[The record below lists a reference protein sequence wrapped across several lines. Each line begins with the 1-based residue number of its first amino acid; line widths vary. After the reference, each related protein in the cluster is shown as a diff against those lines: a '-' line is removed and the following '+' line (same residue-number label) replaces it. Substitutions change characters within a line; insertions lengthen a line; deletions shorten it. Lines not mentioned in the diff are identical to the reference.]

1 MASSDKTI
9 DDQLNKYLADALS
22 IEEQALA
29 QLRTAPDIAGDE
41 SLADAFRQHLGETEG
56 HERLVRERLEARG
69 GEPSRFKK
77 LVMEV
82 GGKGFILFA
91 RSQPDTPGKLTA
103 HAYSYEAL
111 EQASYELLARVAR
124 RAGDTQTEQLAQT
137 ILTDEYNMADRLAER
152 FDRAVDA
159 SLRDAHRDDLDA
171 LVQTY
176 LADAHA
182 LESQSIG
189 LLQQAVKLG
198 GDETLTKLYDEHLA
212 QTREQ
217 AHQVEARLE
226 ALGGS
231 PSRIKDAAMRL
242 GAFNWGGFF
251 AAHPDTPGKLA
262 AFAYAY
268 EHLEIAGY
276 ELLERVAN
284 RANDAETSALAR
296 TLAAQERTAAA
307 RIKANFDRAAELA
320 LEEQGVR

>member
-1 MASSDKTI
+1 MTPDRTQ
-9 DDQLNKYLADALS
+9 DEQLDKYLADAHS

-29 QLRTAPDIAGDE
+29 QLRSAPKIAGDE
-41 SLADAFRQHLGETEG
+41 SLAAAFAQHLHETER

-69 GEPSRFKK
+69 AEPSRFKK
-77 LVMEV
+77 LVMEL

-111 EQASYELLARVAR
+111 EQASYELLLRVAR
-124 RAGDTQTEQLAQT
+124 RAGDTETETVAQS
-137 ILTDEYNMADRLAER
+137 ILTDEYAMAERLAER
-152 FDRAVDA
+152 FDIAVDA
-159 SLRDAHRDDLDA
+159 SLRDVHSDDLGKH
-171 LVQTY
+171 VEHY

-189 LLQQAVKLG
+189 LLQQAIKLG
-198 GDETLTKLYDEHLA
+198 GDETLTKLYEEHLEETK
-212 QTREQ
+212 QQSQRVEERL
-217 AHQVEARLE
+217 HQ
-226 ALGGS
+226 LGSS
-231 PSRIKDAAMRL
+231 PSRVKDAAMRL

-276 ELLERVAN
+276 ELLRRVAN
-284 RANDAETSALAR
+284 HANDAETSRLAGAI
-296 TLAAQERTAAA
+296 AAQERATAAQ
-307 RIKANFDRAAELA
+307 IKDRFDRAAELA
-320 LEEQGVR
+320 LEQQGVA

>member
-1 MASSDKTI
+1 MASDKTI
-9 DDQLNKYLADALS
+9 DEQLNQYLADAHS
-22 IEEQALA
+22 IEVQALA
-29 QLRTAPDIAGDE
+29 QMRTAPDIAGDE
-41 SLADAFRQHLGETEG
+41 SLADAFREHLKETER
-56 HERLVRERLEARG
+56 HERVVRERLEARG
-69 GEPSRFKK
+69 GQPSK
-77 LVMEV
+77 LKEFVMAV

-111 EQASYELLARVAR
+111 EQASYELLKRIAE
-124 RAGDTQTEQLAQT
+124 RAGDTETAAVADS
-137 ILTDEYNMADRLAER
+137 ILTDEYAMGHRLAER

-159 SLRDAHRDDLDA
+159 SLRDVHRDDLEA
-171 LVQTY
+171 HVKTY

-198 GDETLTKLYDEHLA
+198 GDETLTKLYEDHLA
-212 QTREQ
+212 ETRDQ
-217 AHQVEARLE
+217 ARRVEERLE

-231 PSRIKDAAMRL
+231 TSTIKDAAMRF

-276 ELLERVAN
+276 ELLQRVAA
-284 RANDAETSALAR
+284 RANDAETTALAR
-296 TLAAQERTAAA
+296 EIADEERATAAK
-307 RIKANFDRAAELA
+307 IKATFDRAAELA
-320 LEEQGVR
+320 LDAQGVS

>member
-1 MASSDKTI
+1 MTPDRTQ
-9 DDQLNKYLADALS
+9 DDQLDKYLADAHS

-29 QLRTAPDIAGDE
+29 QMRTAPKIAGDE
-41 SLADAFRQHLGETEG
+41 ELAAAFSQHLTETER
-56 HERLVRERLEARG
+56 HERLIRERLEARG
-69 GEPSRFKK
+69 AEPSRFKK

-91 RSQPDTPGKLTA
+91 RSQPDTPGKLTV

-124 RAGDTQTEQLAQT
+124 RLGDTETETVAQS
-137 ILTDEYNMADRLAER
+137 ILTDEYAMGDRLAER

-159 SLRDAHRDDLDA
+159 SLRDVHGDDLA
-171 LVQTY
+171 KHVQHY

-198 GDETLTKLYDEHLA
+198 GDPTLTKLYEQHLEE
-212 QTREQ
+212 TRDQ
-217 AHQVEARLE
+217 ASRVEERLKE
-226 ALGGS
+226 LGS
-231 PSRIKDAAMRL
+231 STSTIKDAAMRL

-262 AFAYAY
+262 AFAFAY

-276 ELLERVAN
+276 ELLQRVAN
-284 RANDAETSALAR
+284 RANDAQTSQLAK
-296 TLAAQERTAAA
+296 TIADEERATAAK
-307 RIKANFDRAAELA
+307 IKANFDRAAELA
-320 LEEQGVR
+320 LEEQGVA